1 MEYQRKKQTK
11 YILPRTV
18 YHQTLWRI
26 RDYYRLKELADNL
39 IECKSGEIDGM
50 PKATGISDKVGNAVV
65 KRERFI
71 SDVSCIN
78 IELKHI
84 PEEYRNGVWN
94 NIQFGQ
100 PYPKDADRTTY
111 GRYKSK
117 FIYNVAERFGLL

>member
-78 IELKHI
+78 IELK
-84 PEEYRNGVWN
+84 
-94 NIQFGQ
+94 QLS
-100 PYPKDADRTTY
+100 KTT
-111 GRYKSK
+111 RLTS
-117 FIYNVAERFGLL
+117 